1 MLDLETYDAFF
12 EAVLAERVL
21 RGAESGHPR
30 LQILGLLEAR
40 LFGATRFI
48 LAGLDETVWPPEVV
62 NSPLL
67 NRPMREALG
76 LSSADRRIGQ
86 TAHDFCQALGARE
99 VILTRAK
106 KRNGVPSIPSRFLQR
121 MEALAGLETFDH
133 LRRRGAEW
141 LDLAR
146 CLDQSESV
154 AALKRPEPKPPL
166 HLRPKSLSVTK
177 IETLR
182 RDPYSIYARYILQL
196 EPMPSLDENTGPR
209 EVGVAMH
216 SVLEHFC
223 RDHPFGP
230 LPTNARDE
238 LLAHLEKNLEHL
250 VVDPEFMVF
259 RWPLLQKGVDVFLE
273 SEAKRRSTLKRTF
286 VEVNGAL
293 SFTLV
298 DGSEFLLTCKAD
310 RIDLLSNGEVVIYDY
325 KTGGIPTIAQ
335 IAAGFAPQLTL
346 RRQCSNG
353 ARSNAWPADL

>member
-1 MLDLETYDAFF
+1 MISVRPRGRRSDPDPGQKT
-12 EAVLAERVL
+12 ERCFVD
-21 RGAESGHPR
+21 
-30 LQILGLLEAR
+30 
-40 LFGATRFI
+40 T
-48 LAGLDETVWPPEVV
+48 
-62 NSPLL
+62 
-67 NRPMREALG
+67 
-76 LSSADRRIGQ
+76 
-86 TAHDFCQALGARE
+86 
-99 VILTRAK
+99 
-106 KRNGVPSIPSRFLQR
+106 SRFLQR

-238 LLAHLEKNLEHL
+238 LLAHQEKNLEHL

-346 RRQCSNG
+346 EAAMLQRGSFKCVTGRPATSAFYIPVG
-353 ARSNAWPADL
+353 GSSATVTEIKSGPRSKEAHTLQDSRKSISVS